1 MATSVLTHQKTYLV
15 DSGGFF
21 SAAETRELSA
31 WLLGL
36 TVDQAAL
43 ANNVSPDTVKTH
55 RRALRE
61 KTGQGSGI
69 GVIMYCLVAGFVRP
83 ADQQI
88 PTYNRLPGLTTALRH
103 QPACNEQWRPRH
115 GRI

>member
-15 DSGGFF
+15 DGGGFF
-21 SAAETRELSA
+21 SAAETRELST

-36 TVDQAAL
+36 TVEQAAQV
-43 ANNVSPDTVKTH
+43 NNVSPDTVKTH

-83 ADQQI
+83 AENQL
-88 PTYNRLPGLTTALRH
+88 PTYNRRPGLTTALRQ
-103 QPACNEQWRPRH
+103 QPACNEQRRLDH